1 MKEFT
6 ESMPFVIFFMSVTVL
21 LQSFTNERV
30 TNGFLLLVLMSMV
43 VTNSDK
49 FIKLLNEVRV

>member
-6 ESMPFVIFFMSVTVL
+6 ESMPFVIFFMAVTVL

>member
-43 VTNSDK
+43 VTNSEK
-49 FIKLLNEVRV
+49 FIKLMNEVRV

>member
-30 TNGFLLLVLMSMV
+30 TNGFLLLVLMSMI

>member
-30 TNGFLLLVLMSMV
+30 TNGFLLLVLLSMV

>member
-21 LQSFTNERV
+21 LQSFTTERV

>member
-6 ESMPFVIFFMSVTVL
+6 ESMPFVIFFMAVTVL

-30 TNGFLLLVLMSMV
+30 TNGFLLLVLLSMI

>member
-6 ESMPFVIFFMSVTVL
+6 ESMPFVIFFMAVTVI
-21 LQSFTNERV
+21 LQSFTKERV
-30 TNGFLLLVLMSMV
+30 TNGFLLIDLLSMI

-49 FIKLLNEVRV
+49 FIKILNEVRV

>member
-49 FIKLLNEVRV
+49 FIKLLNEVRF

>member
-30 TNGFLLLVLMSMV
+30 TNGFLLLVLLSMI

>member
-30 TNGFLLLVLMSMV
+30 TNGFATRV
-43 VTNSDK
+43 NEYGCYK
-49 FIKLLNEVRV
+49 FGQVYKTIK

>member
-30 TNGFLLLVLMSMV
+30 TNGFLLLVLMSMI

-49 FIKLLNEVRV
+49 FIKLLDGVRV

>member
-6 ESMPFVIFFMSVTVL
+6 ESMPFVILFMSVTVL